1 VLAVIAE
8 RRLSLELG
16 TLDICFLVA
25 LHVRGEAAGLTAFT
39 EAQLE
44 DVFAQASA
52 VVQPEADQL
61 RRRAT
66 HAIGRLRQQRLLA
79 RVDGQGV
86 VRTGEF
92 ALSRLA
98 TGIVQFFLEEDVLT
112 RETLGLLTASL
123 RVAIAG
129 VLEAAR
135 GAREPAAWQ
144 DGVVGPLR
152 VTIAELIAG
161 IERRQRGLDMQ
172 QEDFQ
177 AEIRRLLEAD
187 WFGAIDRCQGL
198 LESTSATLRELNE
211 VLLRDTGVLLGLLQD
226 IEELAVAAG
235 EPAGEAAAH
244 RVMDQVDRIAAWGSA
259 RQRAW
264 SEYFQYVHRYL
275 RDVVRLDPTRALMQ
289 RLRDQLAGT
298 GQKFALAY
306 AGAPP
311 IRILRTVAALPDRPP
326 VVRPRAPREKE
337 PEADAQADDDPQAVL
352 DGKVARALGAGAR
365 ALSAVTGEV
374 TAELPG
380 PERFVEAGRV
390 AQTVARLAHAASA
403 VDRPWVPVGDD
414 LVIEDWSIGASRPVA
429 VGPAPAAGAAGSSG
443 GAEAAP
449 GPVASAADAGASSS
463 TAGSSAGDADAP
475 GPGPVASAADAG
487 ASSSAAGSSAGD
499 ADAPGPGELAGAPQG
514 ELS

>member
-52 VVQPEADQL
+52 VVAPEADQL

-66 HAIGRLRQQRLLA
+66 HAIGRLREQRLLA

-92 ALSRLA
+92 ALSRL
-98 TGIVQFFLEEDVLT
+98 GSSIVAFFLEEDVLT
-112 RETLGLLTASL
+112 RETLGLLTTSL
-123 RVAIAG
+123 RGAITS

-135 GAREPAAWQ
+135 RAADPAAWQ
-144 DGVVGPLR
+144 DAVVGPLR
-152 VTIAELIAG
+152 VTITELVAG
-161 IERRQRGLDMQ
+161 IERRQRGLDLQ

-211 VLLRDTGVLLGLLQD
+211 VLLRDSNVLLGLLQD
-226 IEELAVAAG
+226 IEDLAIAAG
-235 EPAGEAAAH
+235 EPDAEAAAH
-244 RVMDQVDRIAAWGSA
+244 RLMDQVDRIAAWGLA

-289 RLRDQLAGT
+289 RLRDQLAGSGRRFT
-298 GQKFALAY
+298 LAY

-311 IRILRTVAALPDRPP
+311 IRLLRTVAALPDRPP
-326 VVRPRAPREKE
+326 VVRPRAPRERE
-337 PEADAQADDDPQAVL
+337 PEADAGEDPQVAL
-352 DGKVARALGAGAR
+352 DGKVQRALVGGAT

-374 TAELPG
+374 TAELPAI
-380 PERFVEAGRV
+380 ERFVEAGRV
-390 AQTVARLAHAASA
+390 AQTVARLAHASSA
-403 VDRPWVPVGDD
+403 IDRPWVPVGED
-414 LVIEDWSIGASRPVA
+414 LLIEDWAITAGVAEAGQPGTTATVGTDGA
-429 VGPAPAAGAAGSSG
+429 GPAGATRG
-443 GAEAAP
+443 G
-449 GPVASAADAGASSS
+449 VS
-463 TAGSSAGDADAP
+463 
-475 GPGPVASAADAG
+475 
-487 ASSSAAGSSAGD
+487 
-499 ADAPGPGELAGAPQG
+499 
-514 ELS
+514 

>member
-1 VLAVIAE
+1 VIAE
-8 RRLSLELG
+8 RKLSLELS

-52 VVQPEADQL
+52 VAQPEADQL

-66 HAIGRLRQQRLLA
+66 HAIQRLRDQRLLA

-98 TGIVQFFLEEDVLT
+98 SGIVLFFLEEDVLT

-123 RVAIAG
+123 RVAITS
-129 VLEAAR
+129 VREAAQA
-135 GAREPAAWQ
+135 AREPAAWR
-144 DGVVGPLR
+144 DGVAGPLR
-152 VTIAELIAG
+152 VTITELVAG
-161 IERRQRGLDMQ
+161 IERRQRGLDLQ

-177 AEIRRLLEAD
+177 VEIRRLLEAD

-211 VLLRDTGVLLGLLQD
+211 VLLRDTSVLLGLLQD
-226 IEELAVAAG
+226 IEDLAVAAG
-235 EPAGEAAAH
+235 EPDAEAAAH
-244 RVMDQVDRIAAWGSA
+244 RLMDQVDRIAAWGSA

-289 RLRDQLAGT
+289 RLRDQLAGA
-298 GQKFALAY
+298 GRRFALAY

-326 VVRPRAPREKE
+326 VMRPRAPREQDPE
-337 PEADAQADDDPQAVL
+337 PDAGEDPQVIL
-352 DGKVARALGAGAR
+352 DGKVARALDGGAV

-374 TAELPG
+374 TAQLPG

-390 AQTVARLAHAASA
+390 AQTVARLARASA
-403 VDRPWVPVGDD
+403 AIERPWVAVGDD
-414 LVIEDWSIGASRPVA
+414 LVIEDWTIAPGART
-429 VGPAPAAGAAGSSG
+429 GSG
-443 GAEAAP
+443 G
-449 GPVASAADAGASSS
+449 DR
-463 TAGSSAGDADAP
+463 
-475 GPGPVASAADAG
+475 
-487 ASSSAAGSSAGD
+487 
-499 ADAPGPGELAGAPQG
+499 
-514 ELS
+514 

>member
-1 VLAVIAE
+1 MLAVIAE

-52 VVQPEADQL
+52 VVAPEADQL

-66 HAIGRLRQQRLLA
+66 HAIGRLREQRLLS

-98 TGIVQFFLEEDVLT
+98 SGIVAFFLEEDVLT
-112 RETLGLLTASL
+112 RETLGLLTTSL
-123 RVAIAG
+123 RGAITS

-135 GAREPAAWQ
+135 RAGEPAAWQ

-152 VTIAELIAG
+152 VTITELIAG
-161 IERRQRGLDMQ
+161 IERRQRGLDLQ

-211 VLLRDTGVLLGLLQD
+211 VLLRDSNVLLGLLQD
-226 IEELAVAAG
+226 IEDLAIAAG
-235 EPAGEAAAH
+235 EPDAEAAAH
-244 RVMDQVDRIAAWGSA
+244 RLMDQVDRIAAWGSA

-289 RLRDQLAGT
+289 RLRDQLAGSGRRFT
-298 GQKFALAY
+298 LAY

-311 IRILRTVAALPDRPP
+311 IRLLRTVAALPDRPP
-326 VVRPRAPREKE
+326 VVRPRAPRERE
-337 PEADAQADDDPQAVL
+337 PEADAGEDPQVAL
-352 DGKVARALGAGAR
+352 DGKVQRALVGGAT

-374 TAELPG
+374 TAELPAM
-380 PERFVEAGRV
+380 ERFVEAGRV
-390 AQTVARLAHAASA
+390 AQTVARLAHASSA
-403 VDRPWVPVGDD
+403 IDRPWVPVGED
-414 LVIEDWSIGASRPVA
+414 LLIEDWAIAAGTAEAAGKAGMPK
-429 VGPAPAAGAAGSSG
+429 AAGA
-443 GAEAAP
+443 
-449 GPVASAADAGASSS
+449 D
-463 TAGSSAGDADAP
+463 
-475 GPGPVASAADAG
+475 
-487 ASSSAAGSSAGD
+487 AAGPAGT
-499 ADAPGPGELAGAPQG
+499 AREGV
-514 ELS
+514 S

>member
-8 RRLSLELG
+8 RKLSLELG

-25 LHVRGEAAGLTAFT
+25 LHVRGESAGLTAFT

-66 HAIGRLRQQRLLA
+66 HAIQRLRDQRLLA

-98 TGIVQFFLEEDVLT
+98 TSIVLFFLEEDVLT
-112 RETLGLLTASL
+112 RETLGLLMSSL
-123 RVAIAG
+123 RVAITS
-129 VLEAAR
+129 VREAASR
-135 GAREPAAWQ
+135 AGDPAAWQ

-152 VTIAELIAG
+152 VTISELIAG
-161 IERRQRGLDMQ
+161 IERRQRGLDLQ

-177 AEIRRLLEAD
+177 GEIRRLLEAD
-187 WFGAIDRCQGL
+187 WFGAIDRCQDL
-198 LESTSATLRELNE
+198 LESTSQTLRELNE
-211 VLLRDTGVLLGLLQD
+211 VLLRDSSVLLALLHD
-226 IEELAVAAG
+226 IEDLAVAAG
-235 EPAGEAAAH
+235 EADGEAAAH
-244 RVMDQVDRIAAWGSA
+244 RLMDQVDRIVAWGSA

-289 RLRDQLAGT
+289 RLRDQLAGA
-298 GQKFALAY
+298 GRRFALAY
-306 AGAPP
+306 ADASPM
-311 IRILRTVAALPDRPP
+311 RILRTVAALPDRPP

-337 PEADAQADDDPQAVL
+337 PEADAGEDPQVAL
-352 DGKVARALGAGAR
+352 DAKVWRALGGGAA

-390 AQTVARLAHAASA
+390 AQTVARLAHASSA
-403 VDRPWVPVGDD
+403 IERPWVAVGDD
-414 LVIEDWSIGASRPVA
+414 LLIEDWA
-429 VGPAPAAGAAGSSG
+429 VTGRAEGGS
-443 GAEAAP
+443 
-449 GPVASAADAGASSS
+449 
-463 TAGSSAGDADAP
+463 
-475 GPGPVASAADAG
+475 
-487 ASSSAAGSSAGD
+487 
-499 ADAPGPGELAGAPQG
+499 Q
-514 ELS
+514 

>member
-1 VLAVIAE
+1 MIAE
-8 RRLSLELG
+8 RKLSLELG

-25 LHVRGEAAGLTAFT
+25 LHVRGDSAGLTAFT

-52 VVQPEADQL
+52 VATPDADQL

-66 HAIGRLRQQRLLA
+66 HAIQRLRDQRLLA

-86 VRTGEF
+86 VRSGEF

-98 TGIVQFFLEEDVLT
+98 TSIVVFFLEEDVLT
-112 RETLGLLTASL
+112 RETLGLLTSSL
-123 RVAIAG
+123 RVALTG
-129 VLEAAR
+129 VLDAAR
-135 GAREPAAWQ
+135 AAGDPAAWQ

-152 VTIAELIAG
+152 VTITELIAG
-161 IERRQRGLDMQ
+161 IERRQRGLDLQ

-187 WFGAIDRCQGL
+187 WFGAIDRCQDL

-211 VLLRDTGVLLGLLQD
+211 VLLRDSSVLLALLQD
-226 IEELAVAAG
+226 IEDLAVAAG
-235 EPAGEAAAH
+235 EADGEAAAH
-244 RVMDQVDRIAAWGSA
+244 RLMDQVDRIAAWGSA

-289 RLRDQLAGT
+289 RLRDQLAGA
-298 GQKFALAY
+298 GQRFALAY

-311 IRILRTVAALPDRPP
+311 IRLLRTVAALPDRPP

-337 PEADAQADDDPQAVL
+337 PEADAGEDPQVIL
-352 DGKVARALGAGAR
+352 DGKVARALSGGAA
-365 ALSAVTGEV
+365 ALSAVTGAV

-390 AQTVARLAHAASA
+390 AQTVARLAHASA
-403 VDRPWVPVGDD
+403 AVERPWVAVGDD
-414 LVIEDWSIGASRPVA
+414 LLIEDWALGARAASDGDGGSR
-429 VGPAPAAGAAGSSG
+429 
-443 GAEAAP
+443 
-449 GPVASAADAGASSS
+449 
-463 TAGSSAGDADAP
+463 
-475 GPGPVASAADAG
+475 
-487 ASSSAAGSSAGD
+487 
-499 ADAPGPGELAGAPQG
+499 
-514 ELS
+514 

>member
-52 VVQPEADQL
+52 VVAPEADQL

-66 HAIGRLRQQRLLA
+66 HAIQRLRDQRLLA

-98 TGIVQFFLEEDVLT
+98 SGIVAFFLEEDVLT
-112 RETLGLLTASL
+112 RETLGLLTGSL
-123 RVAIAG
+123 RGAITS

-135 GAREPAAWQ
+135 RAGDPAAWQ
-144 DGVVGPLR
+144 DAVVGPLR
-152 VTIAELIAG
+152 VTITELVAG
-161 IERRQRGLDMQ
+161 IERRQRGLDLQ

-211 VLLRDTGVLLGLLQD
+211 VLLRDSNVLLGLLQD
-226 IEELAVAAG
+226 IEDLAIAAG
-235 EPAGEAAAH
+235 EPDAEAAAH
-244 RVMDQVDRIAAWGSA
+244 RLMDQVDRIAAWGSA

-289 RLRDQLAGT
+289 RLRDQLAGS
-298 GQKFALAY
+298 GRRFALAY

-311 IRILRTVAALPDRPP
+311 IRLLRTVAALPDRPP
-326 VVRPRAPREKE
+326 VVRPRAPRERE
-337 PEADAQADDDPQAVL
+337 PEADAGEDPQVAL
-352 DGKVARALGAGAR
+352 DGKVQRALVGGAT

-374 TAELPG
+374 TAELPAM
-380 PERFVEAGRV
+380 ERFVEAGRV
-390 AQTVARLAHAASA
+390 AQTVARLAHASSA
-403 VDRPWVPVGDD
+403 IDRPWVPVGED
-414 LVIEDWSIGASRPVA
+414 LLIEDWAIAAGTAE
-429 VGPAPAAGAAGSSG
+429 AAGAAGTTATV
-443 GAEAAP
+443 GADGA
-449 GPVASAADAGASSS
+449 GPAGA
-463 TAGSSAGDADAP
+463 TRGGVP
-475 GPGPVASAADAG
+475 
-487 ASSSAAGSSAGD
+487 
-499 ADAPGPGELAGAPQG
+499 
-514 ELS
+514 

>member
-8 RRLSLELG
+8 RRLALELG

-25 LHVRGEAAGLTAFT
+25 LHVRGEAAGLTSFT

-52 VVQPEADQL
+52 AVQPAADQL

-66 HAIGRLRQQRLLA
+66 HSIQRLRDQRLLA

-98 TGIVQFFLEEDVLT
+98 TGIVQFYLEEDVLT
-112 RETLGLLTASL
+112 RETLGLLTHSLQVALAS
-123 RVAIAG
+123 

-135 GAREPAAWQ
+135 RATGPAAWQ

-152 VTIAELIAG
+152 VTIAELVAG

-177 AEIRRLLEAD
+177 GEIRRLLEAD
-187 WFGAIDRCQGL
+187 WFGAIDRCQDL

-211 VLLRDTGVLLGLLQD
+211 ILLRDTSVLLAVLQD
-226 IEELAVAAG
+226 IEDLAVAAG
-235 EPAGEAAAH
+235 EADGEAAAH
-244 RVMDQVDRIAAWGSA
+244 RLMDQVDRIAAWGSA

-289 RLRDQLAGT
+289 RLRDQLAGA
-298 GQKFALAY
+298 GRRFALAY

-311 IRILRTVAALPDRPP
+311 IRLLRAVAGMPDRPP
-326 VVRPRAPREKE
+326 VVRPRAPRERE
-337 PEADAQADDDPQAVL
+337 PEADAGEDPQVVL
-352 DGKVARALGAGAR
+352 DGKVARALGAGAT

-390 AQTVARLAHAASA
+390 AQTVAKLARASSA
-403 VDRPWVPVGDD
+403 IERPWVAVGDD
-414 LVIEDWSIGASRPVA
+414 LEIEDWAIKVS
-429 VGPAPAAGAAGSSG
+429 AGAIATGAAASTRATATGAATASVSS
-443 GAEAAP
+443 A
-449 GPVASAADAGASSS
+449 VATSDLV
-463 TAGSSAGDADAP
+463 TTSSAGT
-475 GPGPVASAADAG
+475 ASVSEPQTVPD
-487 ASSSAAGSSAGD
+487 GD
-499 ADAPGPGELAGAPQG
+499 SQ
-514 ELS
+514 

>member
-1 VLAVIAE
+1 VQRLRAARVDLPEARGYRRRPVSAPRSSPERVLAVIAE
-8 RRLSLELG
+8 RHLTLELG

-25 LHVRGEAAGLTAFT
+25 LYVRGEAAGLTSFT

-52 VVQPEADQL
+52 AVAPETDQL

-66 HAIGRLRQQRLLA
+66 LAIQRLRDQRLLA

-98 TGIVQFFLEEDVLT
+98 GGIVQFYLEEDVLT
-112 RETLGLLTASL
+112 RETLGLLTHSL
-123 RVAIAG
+123 QVALAG

-135 GAREPAAWQ
+135 RAIGPAAWQ

-152 VTIAELIAG
+152 VTIAELVAG
-161 IERRQRGLDMQ
+161 IERRQRGLDVQ

-187 WFGAIDRCQGL
+187 WFGAIDRCQDL

-211 VLLRDTGVLLGLLQD
+211 VLLRDTSVLLALLQD

-235 EPAGEAAAH
+235 EAEAESAAH
-244 RVMDQVDRIAAWGSA
+244 RLMDQVDRIAAWGSA

-289 RLRDQLAGT
+289 RLRDQLAGAA
-298 GQKFALAY
+298 GRRFALAY

-311 IRILRTVAALPDRPP
+311 IRLLRTVAALPDRPP
-326 VVRPRAPREKE
+326 VVRPRAPRERE
-337 PEADAQADDDPQAVL
+337 PEADAGEDPQVAL
-352 DGKVARALGAGAR
+352 DAKVWRSLGGGAA
-365 ALSAVTGEV
+365 ALSVVTGEV
-374 TAELPG
+374 TGELPA

-390 AQTVARLAHAASA
+390 AQTVARLARAASA
-403 VDRPWVPVGDD
+403 IERPWVAVGDD
-414 LVIEDWSIGASRPVA
+414 LEIEDWALAARPGGAA
-429 VGPAPAAGAAGSSG
+429 APADTAS
-443 GAEAAP
+443 AEPPP
-449 GPVASAADAGASSS
+449 GPK
-463 TAGSSAGDADAP
+463 P
-475 GPGPVASAADAG
+475 
-487 ASSSAAGSSAGD
+487 
-499 ADAPGPGELAGAPQG
+499 
-514 ELS
+514 

>member
-1 VLAVIAE
+1 VSAGRNPPERALAVIAD
-8 RRLSLELG
+8 RKLTLELG

-25 LHVRGEAAGLTAFT
+25 LHVHGEGAGLTAFN

-52 VVQPEADQL
+52 VVQPDADQL

-66 HAIGRLRQQRLLA
+66 LAIQRLRDQRMLA

-86 VRTGEF
+86 VRSGEF

-112 RETLGLLTASL
+112 RETLGVLTGGL
-123 RVAIAG
+123 RVALAG
-129 VLEAAR
+129 VREAA
-135 GAREPAAWQ
+135 GAATGPAAWH
-144 DGVVGPLR
+144 DRVVAPLQIT
-152 VTIAELIAG
+152 VGELVAG
-161 IERRQRGLDMQ
+161 IERRQRGLDLQ

-211 VLLRDTGVLLGLLQD
+211 VLLRDTAVLLGLLQD
-226 IEELAVAAG
+226 IEERASAAG
-235 EPAGEAAAH
+235 EPAAEAAVH

-275 RDVVRLDPTRALMQ
+275 RDVVRLDPTRALLQ
-289 RLRDQLAGT
+289 RLRDQLAGA
-298 GQKFALAY
+298 GQRFALAH

-326 VVRPRAPREKE
+326 VVRPRAPRERE
-337 PEADAQADDDPQAVL
+337 PEAEVGDDPQAVL
-352 DGKVARALGAGAR
+352 DGKVARAIGGGAR
-365 ALSAVTGEV
+365 ALSSVTGEV

-390 AQTVARLAHAASA
+390 AQTVARLGRASSA
-403 VDRPWVPVGDD
+403 IDRPWVPVGDD
-414 LVIEDWSIGASRPVA
+414 LVIEDWAVA
-429 VGPAPAAGAAGSSG
+429 ARAVDERADDRADDGPP
-443 GAEAAP
+443 E
-449 GPVASAADAGASSS
+449 DA
-463 TAGSSAGDADAP
+463 
-475 GPGPVASAADAG
+475 
-487 ASSSAAGSSAGD
+487 
-499 ADAPGPGELAGAPQG
+499 Q
-514 ELS
+514 